1 MRKLLI
7 LVSALAAACGGG
19 SSKSGGT
26 TPVSGT
32 ISGATF
38 TPADV
43 KALAVQT
50 AGSTTCTVTAGGGG
64 SLTFAASGLAI
75 ELTSY
80 ANACGDFASATCAFH
95 KSAVTVTVLLAM
107 LDTLP
112 PYAAPTIPAG
122 SYPINASTTTIN
134 PDGSVV
140 FAQATPTDT
149 TCGGGNPTQL
159 KSQSGT
165 LRIDSVTGPITGHVS
180 VSFVNSSTQA
190 AAGSLEGDFS
200 APLCS
205 ASVDVCT
212 LVTNATE
219 AALSGQPTML
229 YCTMPGTCQ

>member
-50 AGSTTCTVTAGGGG
+50 AGATTCTVTAGGGG

-80 ANACGDFASATCAFH
+80 PNACGDFASATCAFH
-95 KSAVTVTVLLAM
+95 KNAVTVTVLLAM

-112 PYAAPTIPAG
+112 PYAAPAIPAG

-140 FAQATPTDT
+140 FAQATPTND

-165 LRIDSVTGPITGHVS
+165 LRIDSITASEVTGHLAVTLQGG
-180 VSFVNSSTQA
+180 
-190 AAGSLEGDFS
+190 AGTLSGDFT
-200 APLCS
+200 APLCG

-212 LVTNATE
+212 LVTNATA